1 MPSAVPFGNCR
12 VAAERLV
19 VVFTKISWSQA
30 DSKGKELGR
39 SAPVEPFRVG
49 TRLGGPGSIS
59 RQALLDAFCETF
71 AGQLVSWCF
80 EPRQQHW
87 VITGL
92 LGNLCHEDERA

>member
-39 SAPVEPFRVG
+39 SVP
-49 TRLGGPGSIS
+49 GGPGSIS

-80 EPRQQHW
+80 EPRQQPW
-87 VITGL
+87 VKTGL